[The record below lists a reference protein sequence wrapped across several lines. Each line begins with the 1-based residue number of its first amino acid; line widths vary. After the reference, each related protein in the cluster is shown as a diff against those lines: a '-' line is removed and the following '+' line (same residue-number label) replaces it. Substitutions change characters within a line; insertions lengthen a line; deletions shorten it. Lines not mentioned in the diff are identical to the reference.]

1 MNKRRVIS
9 VAVCLVVAALVL
21 LVKYH
26 PRTVPIEEC
35 SQIYRDYADNPHIA
49 VAFIKDFPVNDSIS
63 VDVTT
68 FQATDSVGWETL
80 KKDFR
85 ALQLPESTQK
95 KIAQGINIVT
105 IHLAPQTDPTL
116 PMDTTDILKNNV
128 IAISRLN
135 HTVSIFHTKTVAE
148 QKAVKRNQHEKGF
161 KIK

>member
-1 MNKRRVIS
+1 MKKRTGITLAIV
-9 VAVCLVVAALVL
+9 VVGLAVCAGFFCF
-21 LVKYH
+21 
-26 PRTVPIEEC
+26 PRQLSPGEC
-35 SQIYRDYADNPHIA
+35 SVEYQRYQDA
-49 VAFIKDFPVNDSIS
+49 VGIEASFIKDFHVNDSIS

>member
-49 VAFIKDFPVNDSIS
+49 VAFIKDFPVNDTLR

-68 FQATDSVGWETL
+68 LQATDSLGWETL
-80 KKDFR
+80 KNEFHIISLSDNIQR
-85 ALQLPESTQK
+85 
-95 KIAQGINIVT
+95 KIEQGIDRVSTRIVSK
-105 IHLAPQTDPTL
+105 TDPTL
-116 PMDTTDILKNNV
+116 PMDTSELLNNNV
-128 IAISRLN
+128 IAISRL
-135 HTVSIFHTKTVAE
+135 HRTVSVFYIKAE
-148 QKAVKRNQHEKGF
+148 AEIDAILYNQLN
-161 KIK
+161 IDLPN

>member
-21 LVKYH
+21 VVKYH